1 MDDGDFSL
9 YFLCDICSAVETID
23 VKVRNDSSSL
33 KMVFMMHEKQ
43 IVRAKLR

>member
-9 YFLCDICSAVETID
+9 YFLCGICSAVETID